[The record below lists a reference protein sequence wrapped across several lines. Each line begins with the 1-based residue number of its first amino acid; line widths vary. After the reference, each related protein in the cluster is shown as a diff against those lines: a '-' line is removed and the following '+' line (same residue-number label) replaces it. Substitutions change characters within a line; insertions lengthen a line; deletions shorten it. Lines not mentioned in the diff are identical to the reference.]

1 MEQTGV
7 RSTHMTIL
15 SIKGHYEMGYYQ
27 TFKKLQVN
35 KDHLSRLEY
44 LDWVETLKDFYKP
57 LEWVL
62 SRRDN

>member
-1 MEQTGV
+1 
-7 RSTHMTIL
+7 MTIL

-57 LEWVL
+57 MEWVL
-62 SRRDN
+62 SRGDN